1 VKENGLNIISLKEFD
16 KEVHEESV
24 VFVIVD
30 KKVVQ
35 DSEEVREVLKE
46 FLDVFL
52 FELLDVYRLCVAF
65 KMS

>member
-1 VKENGLNIISLKEFD
+1 VKENGLNIISLKEFY

-52 FELLDVYRLCVAF
+52 FELLDVYPLCVAF